1 MTKKI
6 FLSLFIIVIVVAA
19 SYVVYIKFIYKPPV
33 HYHAGFHIY
42 IDGKLQDYSS
52 TEFMHLKPCGT
63 HEDTGDKE
71 DEQLEKAHL
80 HDNVGDV
87 IHVHR
92 KGVIWNDVFTNLK
105 EKLPDTKSITAYINA
120 KQISEVKTYPVKPY
134 DSLVLMIGK
143 KNTAFLKEAVTI
155 DHIKKN
161 EKKSESCGS

>member
-1 MTKKI
+1 MI
-6 FLSLFIIVIVVAA
+6 IILLVFLTLSGIA
-19 SYVVYIKFIYKPPV
+19 IYKYMNKPPV

-92 KGVIWNDVFTNLK
+92 EGVIWNDIFTNLK
-105 EKLPDTKSITAYINA
+105 VTLPDTKSITAYINA

>member
-1 MTKKI
+1 MIIILLILLT
-6 FLSLFIIVIVVAA
+6 LSGIA
-19 SYVVYIKFIYKPPV
+19 IYKYMNKPPV

-52 TEFMHLKPCGT
+52 TEFMHLKPCGA
-63 HEDTGDKE
+63 HDDTGDKE

-92 KGVIWNDVFTNLK
+92 NDVVWDDVFTNLK
-105 EKLPDTKSITAYINA
+105 VKLPKTSVSAYING
-120 KQISEVKTYPVKPY
+120 KKITDIKKYPVKAY

-143 KNTAFLKEAVTI
+143 NDMAYLKDAVTVN
-155 DHIKKN
+155 HIKQN

>member
-1 MTKKI
+1 MIKKV
-6 FLSLFIIVIVVAA
+6 FLSILITSIVIAA
-19 SYVVYIKFIYKPPV
+19 SFFLYKTYVYTTPV
-33 HYHAGFHIY
+33 HYHAGFQIY
-42 IDGKLQDYSS
+42 MNGKLQDYSS

-92 KGVIWNDVFTNLK
+92 NGVVWNDVFTNLK
-105 EKLPDTKSITAYINA
+105 LQIPTATVSAYMNGKKIVDI
-120 KQISEVKTYPVKPY
+120 KKYPVKPY

-143 KNTAFLKEAVTI
+143 EDKTYLKKAVTVT
-155 DHIKKN
+155 HIKQH